1 MGAGTAHMS
10 ACATLLFALALPL
23 AAQNTV
29 TVTGKVLDDTGTV
42 LPDLKVSLINQST
55 KVEREVRSGPDG
67 VYKLQAEP
75 GTYAVAVDKPGR
87 GVFAV
92 RDIEVAA
99 GQTRTLNFELSARLD
114 NRNFR
119 YMFYGFLAA
128 WMVLVIYVLSLVA
141 RERGLRKQ
149 MTDLRTMV
157 ESERR

>member
-1 MGAGTAHMS
+1 MTLLPR
-10 ACATLLFALALPL
+10 LLFALSLPL
-23 AAQNTV
+23 AAQNTA
-29 TVTGKVLDDTGTV
+29 TVTGKVMDDGGAGIQ
-42 LPDLKVSLINQST
+42 DLKVSLINQAT
-55 KVEREVRSGPDG
+55 RVEKEIRSGAGG
-67 VYKLQAEP
+67 VYSLQAEP

-87 GVFAV
+87 GVFAI
-92 RDIEVAA
+92 RDVDLAA
-99 GQTRTLNFELSARLD
+99 GQTRTVNFELSARTD

-149 MTDLRTMV
+149 MHDLKIMV